1 MNPALYEVR
10 WQLSAAEGYLMLGMA
25 SEALEQLEEI
35 GAELN
40 EMPEILL
47 LRLHVLNKLEKWEA
61 ATALG
66 QSAIQ
71 RHPEEGDLYIL
82 TAYAKRR
89 FIDIAHAKP
98 ILLAGEAVLKNEP
111 AFHYNLACYEC
122 QLADLY
128 AAKSRLQRAFE
139 LDKSYQ
145 SAALEDEDLVPL
157 HEWIASWFSV

>member
-1 MNPALYEVR
+1 MNPALHDFR

-25 SEALEQLEEI
+25 AEALEELEQI
-35 GAELN
+35 SAELN
-40 EMPEILL
+40 AMPEIVL

-89 FIDIAHAKP
+89 FVDIAHAKP
-98 ILLAGEAVLKNEP
+98 ILLAGESVLKDEP

-145 SAALEDEDLVPL
+145 SAALEDEDLEPL
-157 HEWIASWFSV
+157 REWIASWLSA